1 MPTMT
6 TAEGYNPYGYY
17 PGKKRSAGDYVKR
30 VASMGAWSPDD
41 AAATRANEMRTVAT
55 MKTQLEQENAMVK
68 FQTAVEQTAQAVMA
82 AHPDIPKERATQMA
96 LEFHYNELAA
106 ADAKNKANKAGS
118 EYDEARNRGKTPGA
132 EGLGK
137 AQTAADTSQEVA
149 RDVQMQGLAEQERGA
164 LPRRRDLGINETER
178 ANKEA
183 AAGAVA
189 ADSARRQTLADQSLG
204 GPDTRAG
211 RDAATAAA
219 TRARADAEAAEA
231 RRRGKQAEFDAR
243 VFDATAPSTLTT
255 AIQDAE
261 TAAAESGARHNILT
275 DRANAEK
282 VARAGINKAGALQVP
297 YGGTAVLPLDDAPV
311 EGQKHPAGP
320 QNTTTITTDQFGNRK
335 TTQRILGDAAPTG
348 GTTATNAYA
357 IDPRM
362 WTNLLNK
369 YIPPTQ

>member
-1 MPTMT
+1 MPMMT

-41 AAATRANEMRTVAT
+41 PAATRANEMRTKAT
-55 MKTQLEQENAMVK
+55 MQTQLEQENAMAK
-68 FQTAVEQTAQAVMA
+68 FQTAVDQTAQAVMA
-82 AHPDIPKERATQMA
+82 AHPDIPKEQATRMA

-106 ADAKNKANKAGS
+106 IDAKNKANKAGS

-132 EGLGK
+132 EALGR
-137 AQTAADTSQEVA
+137 AQTAADTSQEIA

-183 AAGAVA
+183 AAGAA
-189 ADSARRQTLADQSLG
+189 TADSTRRQTLVDQSLG
-204 GPDTRAG
+204 GPDMRAN

-219 TRARADAEAAEA
+219 ARAEAEARAAEA
-231 RRRGKQAEFDAR
+231 RRRGKKSEFDSR
-243 VFDATAPSTLTT
+243 VLDATAPSTLTT

-282 VARAGINKAGALQVP
+282 VARAGINKAGVLQVP
-297 YGGTAVLPLDDAPV
+297 YGGTAVLPLDEPV

-320 QNTTTITTDQFGNRK
+320 QNTITTTAVDPVTGVK
-335 TTQRILGDAAPTG
+335 TTRRVLGDAAPTG
-348 GTTATNAYA
+348 GTTATNAMT
-357 IDPRM
+357 IDPRV